1 MSSTGGYGIGGL
13 ESGGLR
19 GRPRRGFSVVE
30 LLVVVAIIAV
40 LLAIVVPGIGRA
52 KELARRAVCMTS
64 LRGLAQ
70 ACHSYAAEREQRLP
84 NMHDYG
90 GSQYN
95 ASSYWLSLK
104 WRRML
109 MDEYAIR
116 RCNFY
121 CPSNQAGWNL
131 DTLWEHQDK
140 YSIVAYPYF
149 GANDNYSVNETWIE
163 PKLLVTPPPKY
174 PVFARTL
181 VDAPAYTVLW
191 ADLTRQTPAGDY
203 WIYEAGGFGTRRGA
217 NHYLRGE
224 PEGITEA
231 HVDEHAEWV
240 PWADRTNAMSIGG
253 WRQHW

>member
-1 MSSTGGYGIGGL
+1 MSSTGGYGIGRL
-13 ESGGLR
+13 ESAGLR
-19 GRPRRGFSVVE
+19 GSPRRGFSVVE

-109 MDEYAIR
+109 MDEYGIR
-116 RCNFY
+116 RYYFY

-131 DTLWEHQDK
+131 DSLWEHQDRF
-140 YSIVAYPYF
+140 SIVAYPYF
-149 GANDNYSVNETWIE
+149 GANDDYSLEENGWIE

-191 ADLTRQTPAGDY
+191 AD
-203 WIYEAGGFGTRRGA
+203 
-217 NHYLRGE
+217 
-224 PEGITEA
+224 
-231 HVDEHAEWV
+231 
-240 PWADRTNAMSIGG
+240 RTNAMSIGG